1 MQAGL
6 GKIFKLS
13 FSQPSQLMLLLKIQR
28 AINKILSF
36 SSLSGSIA
44 ANSPSLFHFR
54 PAVIPEALS
63 PSAPLDP
70 FHRPAAQ
77 SLLLARVHSSCFPR
91 RSSYWSPWLLGLL
104 RPDSLPRVQ
113 KLLLL
118 SFHERH
124 QSDNCEDEDVEGG
137 DWVKP
142 HELGS
147 KCVRVEEF
155 VWRAN

>member
-1 MQAGL
+1 MQEAL
-6 GKIFKLS
+6 GEISKLS
-13 FSQPSQLMLLLKIQR
+13 FSQPSQLLLLLKNQR
-28 AINKILSF
+28 AINKILWS

-63 PSAPLDP
+63 PNAPLDP
-70 FHRPAAQ
+70 IHRPVAH
-77 SLLLARVHSSCFPR
+77 SLLLARVDSGCLPR
-91 RSSYWSPWLLGLL
+91 RPSYWPLWLLGLL

-113 KLLLL
+113 KLLFR

-137 DWVKP
+137 DWEQP

>member
-1 MQAGL
+1 MQAAL
-6 GKIFKLS
+6 GEISKLS
-13 FSQPSQLMLLLKIQR
+13 FSQPSQLMLLLKNLR
-28 AINKILSF
+28 EINKLLSF

-70 FHRPAAQ
+70 FHRPVTQ
-77 SLLLARVHSSCFPR
+77 SLLLARVHSGCFPR
-91 RSSYWSPWLLGLL
+91 CPSYWPPWLLGLL

-113 KLLLL
+113 KLLLR

-124 QSDNCEDEDVEGG
+124 QRDNSEDEDMEGG
-137 DWVKP
+137 DWEQP
-142 HELGS
+142 NELGS